1 MNDMSNNITHINHIN
16 HININHI
23 NDSSIDTLMG
33 RLIELPL
40 VRHETTSVKQAK
52 DSDSKGSYGV
62 LNRNN
67 KFINKK

>member
-1 MNDMSNNITHINHIN
+1 MNDMSNNINHINHIN
-16 HININHI
+16 HINLY
-23 NDSSIDTLMG
+23 DSSIDTLMG

-52 DSDSKGSYGV
+52 ESDSKGSYGI

>member
-1 MNDMSNNITHINHIN
+1 MNDMSNNINHINHIN
-16 HININHI
+16 HINLY
-23 NDSSIDTLMG
+23 DSSIDTLMG

-40 VRHETTSVKQAK
+40 VRHETTSVKQTK
-52 DSDSKGSYGV
+52 ESDSKGSYGI